1 MEHRRRLK
9 NKMVK
14 IVKNIREAEIGNLL
28 SSSGTKQNSS
38 DLGKIISDVKEIV
51 KGVQDLR
58 GQPQQVKVEPPQLPK
73 EENKEIPVAVLKID
87 DKEVDNFL
95 AKDLKELLN
104 APSVNQEITL
114 KELIENWSNL
124 KELIKPEV
132 KKVITKLAKAK
143 LEYR

>member
-58 GQPQQVKVEPPQLPK
+58 GQPQQVKIEPPQLPK

-87 DKEVDNFL
+87 DKELNNFL
-95 AKDLKELLN
+95 AK
-104 APSVNQEITL
+104 I
-114 KELIENWSNL
+114 
-124 KELIKPEV
+124 
-132 KKVITKLAKAK
+132 
-143 LEYR
+143 

>member
-58 GQPQQVKVEPPQLPK
+58 GQPQQVKIEPPQLPK

-87 DKEVDNFL
+87 DKELNNFL

-104 APSVNQEITL
+104 NPSVNQEITL